1 MGKTQ
6 SENTVSK
13 NSRVYLLDEI
23 RGFAIICMVIYHA
36 MFELKYEFG
45 INVPIFFDNWF
56 GIIRDIFAGT
66 FIFISGIMCRYS
78 HDNVRRGAK
87 CFILGMLITFI
98 VPFFSS
104 GNITFGILHLLGI
117 SMMLYGL
124 LEKVFEKIPHLIGF
138 LVFAALAVFTWNA
151 AKGFVGF
158 GGNFM
163 WEFSAKAKN
172 IGVLFPLGI
181 ISSTYSSADYF
192 PMMPW
197 FFIFMSGSYFGYWF
211 KNGDMPKSFYKPHC
225 KWLAAVG
232 RVTIWIYILHVPII
246 LGIFSLIFR

>member
-1 MGKTQ
+1 
-6 SENTVSK
+6 
-13 NSRVYLLDEI
+13 
-23 RGFAIICMVIYHA
+23 
-36 MFELKYEFG
+36 
-45 INVPIFFDNWF
+45 
-56 GIIRDIFAGT
+56 
-66 FIFISGIMCRYS
+66 
-78 HDNVRRGAK
+78 
-87 CFILGMLITFI
+87 
-98 VPFFSS
+98 
-104 GNITFGILHLLGI
+104 
-117 SMMLYGL
+117 
-124 LEKVFEKIPHLIGF
+124 
-138 LVFAALAVFTWNA
+138 
-151 AKGFVGF
+151 
-158 GGNFM
+158 M
-163 WEFSAKAKN
+163 WEFPAKAKN